1 MVLHGDF
8 HGDVHGDFHDDY
20 LRNGYE
26 DNGYEWKYGGVLKG
40 GYPQ

>member
-8 HGDVHGDFHDDY
+8 HGDFHDDY
-20 LRNGYE
+20 LRNGYD
-26 DNGYEWKYGGVLKG
+26 DNGYEWKYGVLKG

>member
-1 MVLHGDF
+1 MVIFMVIFMMIIWEMDMKW
-8 HGDVHGDFHDDY
+8 
-20 LRNGYE
+20 YE